1 LKSKPAPLSCSSS
14 YPTPLTRHLH
24 RSFKW
29 LDEEVDLDEI
39 ECIVAN
45 LIYQNKVKGYITH
58 QKRTLI
64 LSKSD
69 PFPKNAIIKSA
80 S

>member
-1 LKSKPAPLSCSSS
+1 MNSHRIISS
-14 YPTPLTRHLH
+14 HD

-29 LDEEVDLDEI
+29 LNEDADLDEI

-64 LSKSD
+64 VSKTD
-69 PFPKNAIIKSA
+69 AFPKSAVIKSTT